1 MWLGW
6 AASGRHVT
14 APHCSRY
21 ATVSMCAQVYAE
33 VAVRAEQVAG
43 ELGAS
48 TVDGFRTLAARQDID
63 AVLVLNS
70 EWYGP
75 LPVLAACES
84 GKAVYCRSG
93 SGYRASTGPR
103 D

>member
-1 MWLGW
+1 M
-6 AASGRHVT
+6 
-14 APHCSRY
+14 
-21 ATVSMCAQVYAE
+21 
-33 VAVRAEQVAG
+33 AG

-84 GKAVYCRSG
+84 GKAVYCAAALDIEPQRAREIKRRVEESG
-93 SGYRASTGPR
+93 
-103 D
+103 